1 MLSFEIVKALNE
13 QIEKEAFASA
23 QYLAM
28 ASWMEDKGYEGAAT
42 FLYAQ
47 SDEERMHMLKLFHF
61 INEAG
66 NVALSPGIKRPLHEF
81 DSFRQVFEMILE
93 QEQDVTRSIHNLV
106 NLAYEQ
112 RDHTTNNFLQWY
124 VAEQM
129 EEESQIRTIL
139 DKLKIIGND
148 GGAMYMLDKDLKA
161 IALAAVSAPAKK
173 A

>member
-1 MLSFEIVKALNE
+1 MLNYDIVKALNE

-28 ASWMEDKGYEGAAT
+28 ASWMEERGFEGSAT

-47 SDEERMHMLKLFHF
+47 SDEERMHMMRIFHY

-66 NVALSPGIKRPLHEF
+66 NTAISPGVDQPKHDF
-81 DSFRQVFEMILE
+81 SSFKEVFETVLK
-93 QEQDVTRSIHNLV
+93 QEQDVTESIHNLV
-106 NLAYEQ
+106 NLCMEH
-112 RDHTTNNFLQWY
+112 RDHTTHNFLQWY
-124 VAEQM
+124 VAEQL

-148 GGAMYMLDKDLKA
+148 GGAMYMLDKDLKG
-161 IALAAVSAPAKK
+161 IASKGSESV
-173 A
+173 